1 MRSVLLC
8 AAVLGLWIAGEARA
22 QGINTNVAL
31 PVAEGELIWRSQLR
45 FQRATDDPSPLD
57 RELDRVVASQT
68 LVFGATPRLSV
79 FTTAPILVRQELE
92 SGGSEERDSAL
103 GDLRLLTRY
112 MLFIDDYAPLSTRR
126 VALLAG
132 VKLPTGADR
141 FGSPTFDPTL
151 GLVATW
157 TANRH
162 ELDLDAL
169 ATLGTKRHGFE
180 AGDRFRYDVAYR
192 YRLWPAR
199 FGGRLLQ
206 LNGLVELNGTWV
218 DRAHEHGRR
227 VQNSG
232 GNVLF
237 VSPGLQLAAVRWIAE
252 LSLQIPLVQSLHGD
266 QIETDFVA
274 VVSVRVPFS
283 LY

>member
-1 MRSVLLC
+1 MRTAAIVAALLLSTGC
-8 AAVLGLWIAGEARA
+8 AERGHIE
-22 QGINTNVAL
+22 
-31 PVAEGELIWRSQLR
+31 PPELL
-45 FQRATDDPSPLD
+45 
-57 RELDRVVASQT
+57 AS
-68 LVFGATPRLSV
+68 
-79 FTTAPILVRQELE
+79 
-92 SGGSEERDSAL
+92 
-103 GDLRLLTRY
+103 
-112 MLFIDDYAPLSTRR
+112 DYAPLSTRR
-126 VALLAG
+126 LALLAG

-157 TANRH
+157 ASNRH
-162 ELDLDAL
+162 ELDIDAL
-169 ATLGTKRHGFE
+169 ATLGTKRHLFE
-180 AGDRFRYDVAYR
+180 TGDQFRYDVAYR

-206 LNGLVELNGTWV
+206 LNGLVELNGAWM

-232 GNVLF
+232 GHVLF

-274 VVSVRVPFS
+274 VVSGRIPFS
-283 LY
+283 LD